1 MINRINPA
9 FIAYNNLASVK
20 VMPTKDKGTGLLQRS
35 MRDKKMNMNNP
46 AMRVVD
52 YMNKVKEMKEALNGR
67 DES

>member
-1 MINRINPA
+1 M
-9 FIAYNNLASVK
+9 ASIK
-20 VMPTKDKGTGLLQRS
+20 FMPTEDKGTGLLQRS